1 MRIEITDGVIP
12 AAEIAQEIKAGADGA
27 VCVFDG
33 IVRDNSRGRKTLHL
47 DYEAYREMAL
57 EQMRG
62 LATEAVERFGVRDVA
77 LVHRLGRLVVGETS
91 VLIVVASGH
100 RGAAF
105 EACRW
110 LIDTLKKTVPIWK
123 KEQFV
128 DGAVWADGEAFP
140 EAVALGQVV
149 EKIGGSLEEAR
160 APDEAHVPEAGHGAP
175 GSSTL
180 GSSTPDSSTP
190 GSSTPGSLAKGD
202 GEAGE

>member
-1 MRIEITDGVIP
+1 MRIEITDGVI
-12 AAEIAQEIKAGADGA
+12 ALAEIVAEIKAGGDGA

-33 IVRDNSRGRKTLHL
+33 IVRDNTRGRKTLHL

-62 LATEAVERFGVRDVA
+62 LAAEAVGKFGVRDVA

-91 VLIVVASGH
+91 VLVVVASAH

-140 EAVALGQVV
+140 GE
-149 EKIGGSLEEAR
+149 IGLARPRGLEEKSGRPSPPQR
-160 APDEAHVPEAGHGAP
+160 ASALVGDPGLDDAHISESRYGAP
-175 GSSTL
+175 GSVARKVE
-180 GSSTPDSSTP
+180 G
-190 GSSTPGSLAKGD
+190 GK
-202 GEAGE
+202 